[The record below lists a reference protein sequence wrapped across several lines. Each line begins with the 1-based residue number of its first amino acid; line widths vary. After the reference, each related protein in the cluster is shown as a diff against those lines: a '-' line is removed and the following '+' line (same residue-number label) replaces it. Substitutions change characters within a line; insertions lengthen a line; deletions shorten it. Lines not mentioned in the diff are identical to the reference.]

1 MKKWRNK
8 ALSLLLVCLMLVSG
22 LGFTAAAPEPAEAAS
37 VSGQTIVNTAR
48 QYIGKVPYV
57 YGGEKIDGTNPGADC
72 SGFICRIYEKYGI
85 NMWRVRTHLRD
96 YGTNI
101 GTDLNKAQ
109 VGDIIWFDG
118 HVAIYSGK
126 QGSKH
131 MIIHETG
138 GSFQNVVETSTSVV
152 NAKLRGIIRIPGVTG
167 SGTTASVSQ
176 VTFSEVTDPA
186 YTSKESIT
194 NTNAVLVSKITKPA
208 GVHVSQMGIELYSG
222 DTILKSY
229 SEAVSNVSD
238 STTVYHSWFDVNKE
252 LGRTLDAG
260 TTYGY
265 RFFGV
270 FDGVKVSGARQSF
283 TTTGTP
289 TRSFSIVFYQ
299 NESLTTTTQTN
310 AWVGQTIEEVCGGRM
325 PSAQEKPGYVFDHWY
340 VIENGQE
347 VPIDA
352 GTYFRWTQEVK
363 VYPAYVEAVSED
375 DPDII
380 LPPPDSTS
388 DEETHHVTFMD
399 LTNMTTYADYDI
411 ENGAAFTLPTRTPSR
426 DGYTFVGW
434 FTSASGGS
442 EITAQTICD
451 LEDDATF
458 YARFEKIAEPE
469 DPSDGPQPGSV
480 DMTLTIGSPML
491 TINGDRTFIDSLGTT
506 PIIRD
511 GRTLLPVR
519 AVIEGMGG
527 TVEWDG
533 GTRMVTLWVDGHS
546 LRLTLDSRMVQD
558 GRNDWFYLDV
568 APVSIGGRT
577 MLPIRFIVEYFG
589 GQVVW
594 DGDSRT
600 VTITY

>member
-1 MKKWRNK
+1 MKKWRK
-8 ALSLLLVCLMLVSG
+8 KVLSVLLVLVMLASSLG
-22 LGFTAAAPEPAEAAS
+22 LSAAAPAPAEAAS

-48 QYIGKVPYV
+48 QYLGKVPYV
-57 YGGEKIDGTNPGADC
+57 YGGETIDGANPGADC

-85 NMWRVRTHLRD
+85 NMWSVRTHLRD

-152 NAKLRGIIRIPGVTG
+152 KATLRGIIRIPGVTG
-167 SGTTASVSQ
+167 SGTTASVAQ
-176 VTFSEVTDPA
+176 VTFSEATDPA
-186 YTSKESIT
+186 YTSKESIS

-229 SEAVSNVSD
+229 SESVSNVSD
-238 STTVYHSWFDVNKE
+238 STTTYHSWFDVNKE
-252 LGRTLDAG
+252 LGITLDAG

-289 TRSFSIVFYQ
+289 TRSFSIIFYQ
-299 NESLTTTTQTN
+299 NESLTTMTQTN
-310 AWVGQTIEEVCGGRM
+310 AWVGQTIEEVCDGRL

-363 VYPAYVEAVSED
+363 VYPAYVEAVDEED
-375 DPDII
+375 PGIV
-380 LPPPDSTS
+380 LPPADNV
-388 DEETHHVTFMD
+388 EAHNVTFVD
-399 LTNMTTYADYDI
+399 LTNMTSYGTF
-411 ENGAAFTLPTRTPSR
+411 EVRNGDPFTLPDRTPSR
-426 DGYTFVGW
+426 EGYTFLGW
-434 FTSASGGS
+434 FTSSGGGT
-442 EITAQTICD
+442 EITAQTIAD
-451 LEDDATF
+451 LDSDTTF
-458 YARFEKIAEPE
+458 YARFEKIATEPE
-469 DPSDGPQPGSV
+469 KPEEPTPDPSGEV
-480 DMTLTIGSPML
+480 EMRLTIGSPMMS
-491 TINGDRTFIDSLGTT
+491 IDGERQFIDSLGTT
-506 PIIRD
+506 PMIRD

-533 GTRMVTLWVDGHS
+533 ATRTVTLWVDGHS
-546 LRLTLDSRMVQD
+546 LNLTLDSKMVQD
-558 GRNDWFYLDV
+558 GRNDYYMLDV

-594 DGDSRT
+594 DGASRT

>member
-1 MKKWRNK
+1 MKKWRK
-8 ALSLLLVCLMLVSG
+8 KVLSVLLVLVMLASSLG
-22 LGFTAAAPEPAEAAS
+22 LSAAAPAPAEAAS

-48 QYIGKVPYV
+48 QYLGKVPYV
-57 YGGEKIDGTNPGADC
+57 YGGETIDGANPGADC

-85 NMWRVRTHLRD
+85 NMWSVRTHLRD

-109 VGDIIWFDG
+109 VGDIVWFDG

-176 VTFSEVTDPA
+176 VTFSEATDPA
-186 YTSKESIT
+186 YTSKESIS

-229 SEAVSNVSD
+229 SEPVSVSD
-238 STTVYHSWFDVNKE
+238 STTVYHSWYDVNKE

-270 FDGVKVSGARQSF
+270 FDGVKVSGPRMTF

-289 TRSFSIVFYQ
+289 TRSYSVVFYQ
-299 NESLTTTTQTN
+299 NESRTTMSQTN
-310 AWVGQTIEEVCGGRM
+310 GYYGQTFGEIFGGQL
-325 PSAQEKPGYVFDHWY
+325 PSAQEKPGHVFDHWY

-363 VYPAYVEAVSED
+363 VYPAYVEAVAEED
-375 DPDII
+375 PGVI
-380 LPPPDSTS
+380 LPPPDMV
-388 DEETHHVTFMD
+388 EVHEVTFMD
-399 LTNMTTYADYDI
+399 LTNMTSYGTF
-411 ENGAAFTLPTRTPSR
+411 EVRNGDPFTLPDRTPSR
-426 DGYTFVGW
+426 EGYTFLGW
-434 FTSASGGS
+434 FTSSGGGT
-442 EITAQTICD
+442 EITAQTIAD
-451 LEDDATF
+451 LDSDTTF
-458 YARFEKIAEPE
+458 YARFEKIATEPE
-469 DPSDGPQPGSV
+469 EPEEPTPDPSGEV
-480 DMTLTIGSPML
+480 EMRLTIGSPMM
-491 TINGDRTFIDSLGTT
+491 TIDGERQFIDSLGTT
-506 PIIRD
+506 PMILD

-533 GTRMVTLWVDGHS
+533 ATRTVTLWVDGHS
-546 LRLTLDSRMVQD
+546 LNLTLDSKMVQD
-558 GRNDWFYLDV
+558 GRNDYYMLDV

-594 DGDSRT
+594 DGASRT

>member
-8 ALSLLLVCLMLVSG
+8 VLSILLACVMLVSG
-22 LGFTAAAPEPAEAAS
+22 LGFAATAPQPAEAAG

-57 YGGEKIDGTNPGADC
+57 YGGTKIDGTNPGADC

-126 QGSKH
+126 QGSEH

-152 NAKLRGIIRIPGVTG
+152 RATLRGIIRIPGVN
-167 SGTTASVSQ
+167 SNGTTAGVSQ
-176 VTFSEVTDPA
+176 VTFSEATDPA

-194 NTNAVLVSKITKPA
+194 NTNAVLVSRITKPA
-208 GVHVSQMGIELYSG
+208 GVHVSQMGIDLYRG
-222 DTILKSY
+222 DRVIKSY
-229 SEAVSNVSD
+229 NEAVSVGD
-238 STTVYHSWFDVNKE
+238 STTVYHSWYDVNKE
-252 LGRTLDAG
+252 LRRTLEAG

-265 RFFGV
+265 RFYGV
-270 FDGVKVSGARQSF
+270 FDGVKVSGPRMTF

-289 TRSFSIVFYQ
+289 SSYYSVTFYGNESKTTSYQ
-299 NESLTTTTQTN
+299 NWALYGETL
-310 AWVGQTIEEVCGGRM
+310 EEVFEGAL
-325 PSAQEKPGYVFDHWY
+325 PTANKKDGYVFDHWY
-340 VIENGQE
+340 VIENGQQ
-347 VPIDA
+347 VPVDA
-352 GTYFRWTQEVK
+352 GTYFRWTTDLY
-363 VYPAYVEAVSED
+363 VYPAYVEAVAEE
-375 DPDII
+375 PDLE
-380 LPPPDSTS
+380 LPPPDMVEAH
-388 DEETHHVTFMD
+388 DVTFLD
-399 LTNMTTYADYDI
+399 LTTMLSYGTF
-411 ENGAAFTLPTRTPSR
+411 EVRNGDPFTLPARTPSR
-426 DGYTFVGW
+426 EGYTFVGW
-434 FTSASGGS
+434 FTSASGGT

-451 LEDDATF
+451 LDDDATF
-458 YARFEKIAEPE
+458 YARFEKIAAEPE
-469 DPSDGPQPGSV
+469 DPSDEPQTGSV
-480 DMTLTIGSPML
+480 NMTLTIGSPML
-491 TINGDRTFIDSLGTT
+491 TVNGERTFIDSLGTT
-506 PIIRD
+506 PLIRD

-533 GTRMVTLWVDGHS
+533 ATRTVTLWVDGHS
-546 LRLTLDSRMVQD
+546 LNLTLDSKMVQD
-558 GRNDWFYLDV
+558 GRNDYYMLDV

-594 DGDSRT
+594 DGASRT
-600 VTITY
+600 VTIAY

>member
-8 ALSLLLVCLMLVSG
+8 ALSVLLVCVMLVSG
-22 LGFTAAAPEPAEAAS
+22 LGFAAAAPQPAEAAG

-57 YGGEKIDGTNPGADC
+57 YGGTKIDGTNPGADC
-72 SGFICRIYEKYGI
+72 SGFICRIYEKHGI
-85 NMWRVRTHLRD
+85 NMWSVRTHLRD

-101 GTDLNKAQ
+101 GTDLDQAK

-152 NAKLRGIIRIPGVTG
+152 KATLRGIIRIPGVN
-167 SGTTASVSQ
+167 SNGTTADVSQ
-176 VTFSEVTDPA
+176 VTFSAATDPD
-186 YTSKESIT
+186 YTAKESISD
-194 NTNAVLVSKITKPA
+194 TNAVLVSRIAKPA
-208 GVHVSQMGIELYSG
+208 GVHVSQMGIDIYRG
-222 DTILKSY
+222 DRVIKSY
-229 SEAVSNVSD
+229 NEAVSVGD
-238 STTVYHSWFDVNKE
+238 STTVYHSWYDVNKE
-252 LGRTLDAG
+252 LGLTLEAG

-265 RFFGV
+265 KFFGV
-270 FDGVKVSGARQSF
+270 FDGVKVSGPRMTF

-289 TRSFSIVFYQ
+289 SSYYSVTFYGNESKTTSYQ
-299 NESLTTTTQTN
+299 NWARYGETL
-310 AWVGQTIEEVCGGRM
+310 EEVFEGAL
-325 PSAQEKPGYVFDHWY
+325 PTANKKDGYVFDHWY

-426 DGYTFVGW
+426 EGYTFVGW
-434 FTSASGGS
+434 FTSASGGT

-451 LEDDATF
+451 LDDDATF
-458 YARFEKIAEPE
+458 YARFEKIAAEPE
-469 DPSDGPQPGSV
+469 DPSDEPQPGSV

-491 TINGDRTFIDSLGTT
+491 TINGERTFIDSLGTT

-558 GRNDWFYLDV
+558 GRNDWYYLDV

-594 DGDSRT
+594 NGDSRS